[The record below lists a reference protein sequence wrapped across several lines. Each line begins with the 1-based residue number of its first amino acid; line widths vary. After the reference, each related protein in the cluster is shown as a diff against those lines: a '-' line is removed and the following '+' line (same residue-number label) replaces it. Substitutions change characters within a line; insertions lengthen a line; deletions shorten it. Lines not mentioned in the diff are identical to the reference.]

1 MRREIDWKNTRS
13 ESDMGNR
20 AGEIPKKSVSP
31 PSAHLMGPKN
41 VPKKFGRPI
50 SSLAPPE
57 IGVFKN
63 ARFIK
68 QSALKRALISP
79 GSWLFYE
86 I

>member
-1 MRREIDWKNTRS
+1 MSIAIAVS
-13 ESDMGNR
+13 ILLLIR
-20 AGEIPKKSVSP
+20 AGEIHKKSFYP
-31 PSAHLMGPKN
+31 PKAHLMGPKN

-57 IGVFKN
+57 IGLFKN

-68 QSALKRALISP
+68 QSALKLALISP